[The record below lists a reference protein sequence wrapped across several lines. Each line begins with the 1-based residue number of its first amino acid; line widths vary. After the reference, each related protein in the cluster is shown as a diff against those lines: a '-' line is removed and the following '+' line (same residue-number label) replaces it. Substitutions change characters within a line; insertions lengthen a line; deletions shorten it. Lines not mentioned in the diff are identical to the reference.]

1 MKILSVFRNDIPVIG
16 DLVPALA
23 GLAGGAALL
32 VEYYVSSSAAD
43 STIPDNIQTVFIDSR
58 KYIGVFCLLAGLL
71 HFVFPQVMLL

>member
-1 MKILSVFRNDIPVIG
+1 M
-16 DLVPALA
+16 
-23 GLAGGAALL
+23 L
-32 VEYYVSSSAAD
+32 VEYYVSSSAAG